1 MNDGSNP
8 RSVYRG
14 LIEKHGRLRVE
25 LEAASRRLGTIRF
38 FFFVAALAPW
48 VTSELLA
55 AVPGWVGWL
64 SIPLFAVFGVL
75 VSRHRS
81 LKARLAR
88 AEVAEGLA
96 ENGLARLDRR
106 WLDLPDPAPTPQ
118 AAGPAHPWAGDLDL
132 YGRAS
137 LRSLLG
143 PVFTPMGRARLD
155 GWLLTHPDFDETRAR
170 QEAVREIVG
179 LAGLREEAAVEGALA
194 EPVND
199 EALNRFLEWCR
210 AAPVLPRWV
219 GVAAWVL
226 PLATL
231 VLAIADVSGW
241 IGGWGWF
248 LGLVAQT
255 VLAFRWGARLHE
267 HFGRASSGVP
277 GLRRYH
283 RLLAVWESCSPESA
297 VLAREIGTLTGSGL
311 SASAAIERLDRW
323 LTMADSRF
331 SSLHPVFAVG
341 LMWDLHVARQLD
353 QWRASA
359 GQRAAGWMEALGTLE
374 ALSSLGALAADH
386 PDWVFPELAPAGEPV
401 LFESEGLGHPLLADG
416 VAVRNDVTLG
426 PPGHVLLITGSNMAG
441 KSTLLRSLGLAV
453 VLAGTGAPVCARR
466 LRLVEG
472 RLFTSMRVQDS
483 IEAGVSFFMAELERL
498 AALLR
503 SAPLAASDEPPLIYL
518 VDEILQGTNSDERRI
533 AGRRLVRHLLRRR
546 AIGAV
551 TTHDLEFH
559 RHPEIEAAAEL
570 AHFRESVGAVEG
582 GEGLTFDYRL
592 RPGLAT
598 TRNALRLAERVGLT
612 DPDAG

>member
-1 MNDGSNP
+1 
-8 RSVYRG
+8 
-14 LIEKHGRLRVE
+14 
-25 LEAASRRLGTIRF
+25 LEGASRRLGTIRF
-38 FFFVAALAPW
+38 FAFIAALAPW
-48 VTSELLA
+48 VTSELFA
-55 AVPGWVGWL
+55 AVPGAVGWL
-64 SIPLFAVFGVL
+64 SIPLLLVFGAL

-81 LKARLAR
+81 LKSRLSR
-88 AEVAEGLA
+88 VTVAEGLA
-96 ENGLARLDRR
+96 EDGLARLDRR
-106 WLDLPDPAPTPQ
+106 WMDLPEPMPAPAT
-118 AAGPAHPWAGDLDL
+118 ADGRHPWSADLDV

-143 PVFTPMGRARLD
+143 PVFTPMGQATLD
-155 GWLLTHPDFDETRAR
+155 HWLLDHPDFDDARAR
-170 QEAVREIVG
+170 QSAVREIADLG
-179 LAGLREEAAVEGALA
+179 EMREEAAVEGALA
-194 EPVND
+194 EPVKG
-199 EALNRFLEWCR
+199 EALARFLSWCQ
-210 AAPVLPRWV
+210 APPVLPRGV
-219 GVAAWVL
+219 GLAAWAL
-226 PLATL
+226 PPLTLAMG
-231 VLAIADVSGW
+231 IADVLGW
-241 IGGWGWF
+241 VGGWAWF
-248 LGLVAQT
+248 LPLMAQAT
-255 VLAFRWGARLHE
+255 LAWRWGARLHE

-283 RLLAVWESCSPESA
+283 RLLAVWEGCAPESEA
-297 VLAREIGTLTGSGL
+297 LAREIGVLMGPEQTAS
-311 SASAAIERLDRW
+311 SAIARLDRW
-323 LTMADSRF
+323 LTMADARF

-341 LMWDLHVARQLD
+341 LLWDLHVARQLD
-353 QWRASA
+353 HWRASA
-359 GQRAAGWMEALGTLE
+359 GRRAASWMESLGTLE
-374 ALSSLGALAADH
+374 ALSSLGTLAADH
-386 PDWVFPELAPAGEPV
+386 PDWAFPELAPAGAPPLLEA
-401 LFESEGLGHPLLADG
+401 EGLGHPLLVDG
-416 VAVRNDVTLG
+416 IGVRNDVTLG
-426 PPGHVLLITGSNMAG
+426 PPGRVLLITGSNMAG

-503 SAPLAASDEPPLIYL
+503 AAPVIGSDDPPLIFL

-570 AHFRESVGAVEG
+570 AHFRESVDTLEG
-582 GEGLTFDYRL
+582 EEALTFDYHL

-612 DPDAG
+612 DPDASEVSPGGHG